1 MSEIWLPPSAAV
13 KQATSA
19 NRGYVE
25 QDAEWEELTIPSH
38 VAALLEPGTR
48 RFRYGECTVLIS
60 RDPYTDQWHLSIS
73 HADRD
78 PTWQE
83 ISGARYVLIP
93 DEVTMVQVLPPR
105 ADYTNLHEH
114 CFHLWEIEPDARFA
128 K

>member
-1 MSEIWLPPSAAV
+1 MGDIWLPPSAL
-13 KQATSA
+13 

-25 QDAEWEELTIPSH
+25 KPGDWEELATPEH

-48 RFRYGECTVLIS
+48 RFRYLECTVLVS
-60 RDPYTDQWHLSIS
+60 RDPYTDEWHLSIS
-73 HADRD
+73 HVDRD
-78 PTWQE
+78 PSWEE
-83 ISGARYVLIP
+83 ISGARYQFIP

-114 CFHLWEIEPDARFA
+114 CFHLWEIAPDTRFT